1 MNSLEFCLPQADQT
15 QLPQPLLLPPV
26 LHPTQPSS
34 QLAIGLAPVC
44 LCLYCTGDT
53 KTECSTPGG
62 ILQLPNKETINSLY
76 LLAEFLLILPRIC
89 LIFFTIGTDTLLTY
103 CPTDFF
109 LKTCVIA
116 IGPPSVLLPRIS
128 LSQMQD
134 LHLCWTSGDSCQPI
148 SPAYVSVSQHTYCFS
163 QFDIVPN
170 HTLTKNKLCPIIQV
184 ISNEW
189 CLLANQSLVVLG
201 VSESDDPA
209 GFLPNLPS
217 TLPVH
222 TSRLCLEHGKWW
234 EERTKSL
241 GTERREDTAPARACT
256 MAEGEQTLLF

>member
-1 MNSLEFCLPQADQT
+1 M
-15 QLPQPLLLPPV
+15 
-26 LHPTQPSS
+26 
-34 QLAIGLAPVC
+34 
-44 LCLYCTGDT
+44 
-53 KTECSTPGG
+53 
-62 ILQLPNKETINSLY
+62 
-76 LLAEFLLILPRIC
+76 AEFLLILPRIC

-103 CPTDFF
+103 CPTDLF

-116 IGPPSVLLPRIS
+116 IDPPSVLLPRIS

-134 LHLCWTSGDSCQPI
+134 FHLCWTSGDSCQPI
-148 SPAYVSVSQHTYCFS
+148 SPAYISVFQHTYCFS

-189 CLLANQSLVVLG
+189 CLPANQSLVELCVF
-201 VSESDDPA
+201 EPDDPA

-222 TSRLCLEHGKWW
+222 TSPLCLEHGKWW

-241 GTERREDTAPARACT
+241 EQRGERTLPLPEPVQWLKESKPCCFKETFKTSEMNLNFGLGLEWEIRTEH
-256 MAEGEQTLLF
+256 LLVVIFWFT